1 MINQSNLYLKG
12 DRLVSNILIVY
23 SSVHGQT
30 RKISAYLEQK
40 LIALGNQVQ
49 AVNITDNIDLTEFD
63 KVIIGASI
71 RHGKHNPTVY
81 DFIEANQSALE
92 QKATS
97 FFSVNLVARKPLKNT
112 AATNP
117 YMQAFIEKS
126 PWLPTLTEVFGG
138 NLNYPS
144 YGIVDRSIIRFIMWM
159 TKGPTAADTNIEYTD
174 WLKVDTYADK
184 VNQLSVESKVS

>member
-1 MINQSNLYLKG
+1 M
-12 DRLVSNILIVY
+12 SNILIVY

-30 RKISAYLEQK
+30 RKICAYLEQK
-40 LIALGNQVQ
+40 LIALGHQVN
-49 AVNITDNIDLTEFD
+49 AVSISDNIDLAEFD

-92 QKATS
+92 QIPSS

-117 YMQAFIEKS
+117 YMQAFMEKS
-126 PWLPTLTEVFGG
+126 PWSPTLTEVFGG

-174 WLKVDTYADK
+174 WLKVDAYADK
-184 VNQLSVESKVS
+184 IHQLPVETKVS

>member
-1 MINQSNLYLKG
+1 M
-12 DRLVSNILIVY
+12 SNILIVY

-30 RKISAYLEQK
+30 RKICAYLEEK
-40 LIALGNQVQ
+40 LVALGNQVQ
-49 AVNITDNIDLTEFD
+49 AVSVSDTIDLAKFD

-71 RHGKHNPTVY
+71 RHGKHNPAVY
-81 DFIEANQSALE
+81 DFIEANQTQLE
-92 QKATS
+92 QKPSS

-112 AATNP
+112 PETNP

-126 PWLPTLTEVFGG
+126 PWLPKLVAVFGG

-159 TKGPTAADTNIEYTD
+159 TKGPTEADTNIEYTN
-174 WLKVDTYADK
+174 WRKVDAFADD
-184 VNQLSVESKVS
+184 VNQLSI

>member
-1 MINQSNLYLKG
+1 M
-12 DRLVSNILIVY
+12 SNILIVY

-30 RKISAYLEQK
+30 RKICAYLEKK
-40 LIALGNQVQ
+40 LMALGNQVK
-49 AVNITDNIDLTEFD
+49 AVSITDNINLAEFD

-81 DFIEANQSALE
+81 DFIEANQNALE
-92 QKATS
+92 QKPSS

-112 AATNP
+112 SETNP

-126 PWLPTLTEVFGG
+126 PWLPTLTEVFAG

-174 WLKVDTYADK
+174 WLKVDSYAD
-184 VNQLSVESKVS
+184 NIQQLSLAER

>member
-1 MINQSNLYLKG
+1 MSK
-12 DRLVSNILIVY
+12 ILIVY

-30 RKISAYLEQK
+30 RKICAYLEDK
-40 LIALGNQVQ
+40 LVALGNQVK
-49 AVNITDNIDLTEFD
+49 AVSISDAIDLADFD

-71 RHGKHNPTVY
+71 RHGKHNPAVY
-81 DFIEANQSALE
+81 DFIEANQTQLE
-92 QKATS
+92 QKPSS

-117 YMQAFIEKS
+117 YMQAFVEKS
-126 PWLPTLTEVFGG
+126 PWLPVLLEVFGG

-159 TKGPTAADTNIEYTD
+159 TKGPTEADTNIEYTN
-174 WLKVDTYADK
+174 WQKVDAYADN
-184 VNQLSVESKVS
+184 VDQLTI